1 MNVSDRRMNEI
12 YGMPGHLFRRNWQIT
27 TSLFTEE
34 CSEFDLTSVQYAA
47 MVAIAA
53 NPGVDATRLSTL
65 IAFDRSTLGSV
76 LERLEAKKWIKR
88 SASDK
93 DKRTKICNL
102 TSLGL
107 HIVQAAEARVKRVQK
122 RLLTPLNE
130 SEQRLLVQLMQRI
143 IQQFETS
150 GLPIEKGRDK

>member
-1 MNVSDRRMNEI
+1 
-12 YGMPGHLFRRNWQIT
+12 
-27 TSLFTEE
+27 
-34 CSEFDLTSVQYAA
+34 
-47 MVAIAA
+47 
-53 NPGVDATRLSTL
+53 L

-107 HIVQAAEARVKRVQK
+107 HIVQAAEARVKRAQK